1 VSFTFDV
8 RLDKSPSEK
17 QRAVL
22 KGILLAAI
30 QPVLLPP
37 PGRLLRGRAVTNAN
51 NLNNGEPNKKRRLA
65 SVVGGDLTLSTNP
78 SNDPRLVNL
87 TASFRVDPN
96 PEAPKP
102 VRIRLERA
110 LNSIRGD
117 LLNAFASSFSTQ
129 PTGAP
134 TPSSPNIPIQTTNN
148 SSDNTAIYISAG
160 VAAIVAAI
168 IAFCLATLCRR
179 RRRTKKQERM
189 RKAILE
195 LLKDVA
201 PEQVVNFDAIMLQF
215 EGKEEE
221 LHDQLKCLQIDPAGY
236 KLEVLSPVAADN
248 ASTSSS
254 SSGGF
259 IFTSSKHVLE
269 NTRLGGL
276 DVVEV
281 DMEDEDSNSEVDLED
296 LDYIYSSKSIDDTS
310 VASSHAWAIAST
322 LTTTKLPEYLENDDN
337 DDDDDDEE
345 DSRDSD
351 YVPVN
356 FPCALSMASSP
367 NSDDGSTTVKSVSAL
382 SVCFAASPD
391 KSYKENLPVKVKSRI
406 SIVEGSTA

>member
-1 VSFTFDV
+1 MFGRS
-8 RLDKSPSEK
+8 
-17 QRAVL
+17 AWL
-22 KGILLAAI
+22 KM
-30 QPVLLPP
+30 
-37 PGRLLRGRAVTNAN
+37 
-51 NLNNGEPNKKRRLA
+51 
-65 SVVGGDLTLSTNP
+65 
-78 SNDPRLVNL
+78 LVNL

-215 EGKEEE
+215 EDKEEE

-296 LDYIYSSKSIDDTS
+296 LDYIYSS
-310 VASSHAWAIAST
+310 
-322 LTTTKLPEYLENDDN
+322 N
-337 DDDDDDEE
+337 
-345 DSRDSD
+345 
-351 YVPVN
+351 
-356 FPCALSMASSP
+356 
-367 NSDDGSTTVKSVSAL
+367 DDGSTTVKSVSAL

-406 SIVEGSTA
+406 SIVEGAPHDEGIETIAAERLSQLKKKDEVIAKKDRALRELSLILNSVNGN